1 MNCAIPYA
9 LILASLVAACARL
22 QGEDHVQ
29 ELLSRPPPSSE
40 QNRALECA
48 KLSGEASRQK
58 AIGNDAVASVEDP
71 FNAAKKRDAAA
82 RAVMALNA
90 RQRELRCSEIPASA
104 NTEPPADPGPASTTP
119 VPANVAPADADAS
132 FDRCFK
138 RCRQYTDRSKEQCFD
153 VCSK

>member
-1 MNCAIPYA
+1 MNRAIPYA

-40 QNRALECA
+40 QNRAFECA
-48 KLSGEASRQK
+48 KLIWEASRQK

-104 NTEPPADPGPASTTP
+104 NTEPPAD
-119 VPANVAPADADAS
+119 ADAS